1 MTSNNIGPDFF
12 ERNTVTVAKELLG
25 FELCYKTPEG
35 LVGGIIS
42 ETEAYTEDDP
52 ACHAFMGK
60 QTSRNASM
68 FLSGGHIYIYFIYG
82 MYHCLNFVTEKEG
95 TGAAVLIRELQPTT
109 GLELIKKNRPKI
121 KNNKHLLNGPS
132 KLMLGLNINP
142 QLNGQNLWQKNLPI
156 TLNHHSLPKNIF
168 EYERIGITKGTDK
181 KWRFKAHF

>member
-1 MTSNNIGPDFF
+1 MASNIGPDFF
-12 ERNTVTVAKELLG
+12 ERNTVTVAQELLG

-42 ETEAYTEDDP
+42 ETEDYTEDDP
-52 ACHAFMGK
+52 ACHAYMGK
-60 QTSRNASM
+60 QTNRNAPM

-82 MYHCLNFVTEKEG
+82 MYHCLNFVTEKKG

-121 KNNKHLLNGPS
+121 KNNQHLLNGPS
-132 KLMLGLNINP
+132 KLMLGLNISP
-142 QLNGQNLWQKNLPI
+142 QLNGHNLWQKDSPI
-156 TLNHHSLPKNIF
+156 TLNHHSLPKKVF
-168 EYERIGITKGTDK
+168 EYKRIGITKGTDK